1 MQIIDFLA
9 VMLFGLF
16 FLSLVLEFFGKNEGA
31 IFYLLSAA
39 SSFLFVLLSIWFRD
53 ILGSWIYVASP
64 LIFINMCS
72 SIYCYMNSR

>member
-9 VMLFGLF
+9 VILFGLF
-16 FLSLVLEFFGKNEGA
+16 FLSVIFEFFGRNRSPL
-31 IFYLLSAA
+31 FYLLSAT
-39 SSFLFVLLSIWFRD
+39 SSFLFVLLSICFRD

-72 SIYCYMNSR
+72 SIYAYMNYR